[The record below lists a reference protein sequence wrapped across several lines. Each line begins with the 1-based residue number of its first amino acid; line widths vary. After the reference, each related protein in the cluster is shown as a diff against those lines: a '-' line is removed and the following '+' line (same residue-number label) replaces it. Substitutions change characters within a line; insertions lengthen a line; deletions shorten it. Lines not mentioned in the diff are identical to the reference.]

1 MPVPI
6 TRYNVLL
13 SSPGDAQPLAEIAA
27 EVLES
32 INRTHSESTG
42 IELCPTHW
50 SRDSSAD
57 SGAEPQALLNKQIV
71 DSADIVL
78 AIFKERFGTPTQNY
92 SSGTEEEIRLGLK
105 DGKRVMLYFWNPPAG
120 HAPSAGAQPDKISA
134 FRDSLGKSTLYKL
147 FSDEAEFKKHI
158 THDFT
163 SLVFKLEGARERPL
177 PSLSIASADRDN
189 KLHDGGLTVTSNL
202 ARQTLNAG
210 FLDDAIESAYQS
222 VKASPVRKPKPKPLP
237 PKSEEISPAP
247 EASTPATSAV
257 PAPVTAFGSVKIPA
271 STTLS
276 TALEGIKLPDNMAK
290 NALQNTALTEMS
302 KSFAKQY
309 PSLFAHSLGEP
320 VRFPEQD
327 IAIVS
332 DQLEQLGLEFDEDLL
347 YLGALSRS
355 TLGSAALA
363 YKSTPLQGTDEEKE
377 KHKAASKLVSL
388 CKQRHEFR
396 SFLDAYEGIGGATL
410 VLRNNGSAPATHVRV
425 EIRVPSASFVD
436 YRKAPLPGDYFIGH
450 ALDADDMLSAF
461 VGYMFEAEECA
472 SYRGYDD
479 SRVRSESGSRFAP
492 LSISRTLPNDP
503 FGRRLL
509 DGDDFASS
517 IDWLYGDFNVVDDF
531 AKGEK
536 VVSVG
541 FDRVQHNSAY
551 GFPARILLR
560 TDVRTTIRYRITA
573 DELPAS
579 IEGELSTV

>member
-290 NALQNTALTEMS
+290 NALQNTALAEMS
-302 KSFAKQY
+302 KDLAKQY
-309 PSLFAHSLGEP
+309 SSLFAHSLGEP

-363 YKSTPLQGTDEEKE
+363 YAPTPLQGTDEEKE

-450 ALDADDMLSAF
+450 ALDADDMLSSF

-492 LSISRTLPNDP
+492 LSIPRTLPNDP